1 MMKNTLIILLIL
13 FIVKCSAGQNITKL
27 SGHILQEQ
35 NAKPVE
41 NAEITVSGT
50 LIGTTSDA
58 NGFFQINDLPEGKYI
73 LSIRHLGY
81 RNEDKKIN
89 VTSKS
94 DKEIKVFLVLQSQNL
109 SEIIIE
115 DKRQTEQFLSKLP
128 YIETIMVKKQIDET
142 AVRDIGD
149 FLRTANNVGGI
160 RKGGTGIDPVVR
172 GFKYSQLNVQVNNG
186 LKVEG
191 GCPNRMDPATSH
203 LEIED
208 IETIE
213 VIKGPYALKY
223 GPAFGGTINLV
234 TKMPRQCDSS
244 FVQISASK
252 GYESNWNGNKENI
265 GIQGA
270 HKFLFFNFS
279 GGRKDY
285 GDYEDGNGKEVKSS
299 FKKYNYKGQ
308 FGFMPAKNHS
318 LLFNYEESKGR
329 DISFPSLPMDERS
342 DDTRLM
348 SADYK
353 WELSENKLDVFKFK
367 IYDSDVHHEMDNK
380 ERPYSDTVASVSKIH
395 AQNFGGRVDFQ
406 TAIGNGTL
414 SFGGDMEQ
422 IRKDGER
429 VKNMIQQPGL
439 PVKTEKLWN
448 NAKISNYGLFG
459 EYKKNIKSFELIASV
474 RLDFDAASSDS
485 ISILHPMQG
494 EIYAY
499 GTDSIQSNF
508 INFSFSFGM
517 TKFLNKNFSISLSLG
532 RGTRSPDV
540 TERFIILLPVGYDN
554 YDYLGNPKL
563 KPETNNQ
570 VDLTFKYDSEKNGM
584 LQVNG
589 FYSLV
594 SNFITGKLLPPSEQK
609 PLTVGVEGVK
619 QFSNSGN
626 GRLRGFELAYS
637 LPQRLKFGMNVFAS
651 YTYGTLNETTKFIKS
666 SSGEIIGQEVIYDDP
681 IAEIPPFESS
691 VIFSYKF
698 FRNKL
703 IPKFTFRWVAEKSSV
718 SEAQFEKESPGFM
731 VSDVS
736 VYYLFNRYFSLSCG
750 VNNIFDNAYYEH
762 LNRNIVGSKTSLY
775 EPGRVFYFNLM
786 FRI

>member
-1 MMKNTLIILLIL
+1 MKNTIYILLIL
-13 FIVKCSAGQNITKL
+13 VIGKFSLGQNTTTL
-27 SGHILQEQ
+27 SGYILQEQ
-35 NAKPVE
+35 NSKPIE

-50 LIGTTSDA
+50 TKGTTSDA
-58 NGFFQINDLPEGKYI
+58 NGFFQINDLPEGKYNLNI
-73 LSIRHLGY
+73 QHLGY
-81 RNEDKKIN
+81 RKEVKKIN
-89 VTSKS
+89 VS
-94 DKEIKVFLVLQSQNL
+94 DKSSKEIQIFLAPQSQNL

-115 DKRQTEQFLSKLP
+115 DKREKKHFISKLP
-128 YIETIMVKKQIDET
+128 YVETVMVKEQIDET
-142 AVRDIGD
+142 AARDIGD
-149 FLRTANNVGGI
+149 FLRSANNVGGI

-191 GCPNRMDPATSH
+191 GCPNRMDPATAH
-203 LEIED
+203 IEIED

-223 GPAFGGTINLV
+223 GPAFGGTINMV

-244 FVQISASK
+244 FVQINASK

-270 HKFLFFNFS
+270 YKFLFFNFS
-279 GGRKDY
+279 GGRKNY
-285 GDYEDGNGKEVKSS
+285 GSYQDGNGNEVKSS
-299 FKKYNYKGQ
+299 FNKYNYRGQ
-308 FGFMPAKNHS
+308 LGFMPSKNHS

-353 WELSENKLDVFKFK
+353 WELSEDKPDIFKIK

-380 ERPYSDTVASVSKIH
+380 ERPYSDTVVSISKIH
-395 AQNFGGRVDFQ
+395 AQNFGGRADFQ
-406 TAIGNGTL
+406 TEIGKGTL
-414 SFGGDMEQ
+414 IAGGDMEE
-422 IRKDGER
+422 IRKDGDR
-429 VKNMIQQPGL
+429 LKNMIQQPGL
-439 PVKTEKLWN
+439 PVKTENLWN
-448 NAKISNYGLFG
+448 NAKIDNYGFFA
-459 EYKKNIKSFELIASV
+459 EYTKKIKAFEFIASG
-474 RLDFDAASSDS
+474 RLDLNTASSDS
-485 ISILHPMQG
+485 ISIMHPMQG

-499 GTDSIQSNF
+499 GNDSIKSNF
-508 INFSFSFGM
+508 TNISFSFGI
-517 TKFLNKNFSISLSLG
+517 TRFLNKNLSVSLSLG

-563 KPETNNQ
+563 NPETNNQ
-570 VDLTFKYDSEKNGM
+570 ADLTFKYDSEKIGL

-589 FYSLV
+589 FYSIV
-594 SNFITGKLLPPSEQK
+594 NNFITGKLLPPSEQK

-626 GRLRGFELAYS
+626 GQLRGFELAYS
-637 LPQRLKFGMNVFAS
+637 LPQHLKFGVNVFAS
-651 YTYGTLNETTKFIKS
+651 YTYGTINETTKFLKS
-666 SSGEIIGQEVIYDDP
+666 SSGEIIGQEIIYNDP
-681 IAEIPPFESS
+681 VAEIPPFESS

-698 FRNKL
+698 FKNKL
-703 IPKFTFRWVAEKSSV
+703 IPKFTFRWVAEKSRV
-718 SEAQFEKESPGFM
+718 SEAQFEKESPGFT
-731 VSDVS
+731 VSDLS